1 MALGQSSFDP
11 SDDYYFENNKKKFVF
26 VIMCKVGNS
35 LPVPS
40 EAFVGTWREAV
51 KKAAEDKTSKLEEL
65 VNEFGQY
72 TYEVREVLVVEN
84 V

>member
-1 MALGQSSFDP
+1 MAVGLSSLKP
-11 SDDYYFENNKKKFVF
+11 SDDYYSETNRQKYVF

-40 EAFVGTWREAV
+40 EAFVGNVREDV

-65 VNEFGQY
+65 VKEFGQY
-72 TYEVREVLVVEN
+72 TYEVREVFKVEN